1 MTTSDFGLTVDWMP
15 DALEGDS
22 PHVPSLD
29 PAFRFDAETTTAIL
43 AGFAYNHRVLI
54 QGLHGSGK
62 SSHVEQVAA
71 RLNWPLMRVNLDS
84 HVSRLD
90 LIGKDAIVLQDGQ
103 QITAFQEGILPWA
116 MQQPMALLLDE
127 YDAGRPDVLFV
138 IQRLL
143 EAEGRLTLSDQNR
156 VIEPHPQFR
165 LFATCNT
172 LGLGDETGLY
182 AGTQVLNQA
191 QLDRWTSVCRL
202 DFMDEDSEVRLLIDK
217 VPSVDEGQARL
228 MVRFASMT
236 RGSFRA
242 GDMSI
247 LMSPRGLLHWA
258 QGVSIFGGMMPSVTY
273 TFLNRLPTEERVLA
287 EEMLNALGIA
297 QSGAVD

>member
-1 MTTSDFGLTVDWMP
+1 MNDFGFEKGARPDWVP
-15 DALEGDS
+15 APLAEPS
-22 PHVPSLD
+22 EHVPSHD
-29 PAFRFDAETTTAIL
+29 PAFQFEARTTKAIL
-43 AGFAYNHRVLI
+43 AGFAFNHRVLI

-103 QITAFQEGILPWA
+103 QVTAFQEGILPWA
-116 MQQPMALLLDE
+116 MQRPMALLLDE

-143 EAEGRLTLSDQNR
+143 EAEGKLTLADQNR
-156 VIEPHPQFR
+156 VIDPHPQFR

-191 QLDRWTSVCRL
+191 QLDRWTTVCRL
-202 DFMDEDSEVRLLIDK
+202 DFMAEASEVRLLLEKGASTSHRNNRGETVIEIMSRPWNDELAGFYTGLGNLTGLK
-217 VPSVDEGQARL
+217 VDLDRL
-228 MVRFASMT
+228 KQERPKIAE
-236 RGSFRA
+236 
-242 GDMSI
+242 
-247 LMSPRGLLHWA
+247 LLRRHTS
-258 QGVSIFGGMMPSVTY
+258 Q
-273 TFLNRLPTEERVLA
+273 
-287 EEMLNALGIA
+287 
-297 QSGAVD
+297 

>member
-1 MTTSDFGLTVDWMP
+1 MSSDFDLDLDWMP
-15 DALEGDS
+15 QARAEGS
-22 PHVPSLD
+22 EHVPARD
-29 PAFRFDAETTTAIL
+29 QTFRFAPQTTRAIL
-43 AGFAYNHRVLI
+43 AGFKFNHRVLI

-90 LIGKDAIVLQDGQ
+90 LIGKDAIVVQDGKQ
-103 QITAFQEGILPWA
+103 VTAFQEGILPWA
-116 MQQPMALLLDE
+116 MQRPMALLLDE

-143 EAEGRLTLSDQNR
+143 EADGKLTLADQNR
-156 VIEPHPQFR
+156 VITPHPEFR

-191 QLDRWTSVCRL
+191 QLDRWTLICRL
-202 DFMDEDSEVRLLIDK
+202 DFMAEAAEVRLLVDK
-217 VPSVDEGQARL
+217 ARHL
-228 MVRFASMT
+228 EADLAEKMVRFAAMT
-236 RGSFRA
+236 RVSFQA
-242 GDMSI
+242 GDLSV

-258 QGVSIFGGMMPSVTY
+258 AAIPLFDSVPEAAEVA
-273 TFLNRLPTEERVLA
+273 FLNRLNADEAALA
-287 EEMLNALGIA
+287 SEMLNAVGL
-297 QSGAVD
+297 S